1 MKTKLAQKVGIF
13 QIRENKVFSTWR
25 PPFFQIPYRI
35 GAMTKTC
42 WRFSEKFGSPKN
54 YKIHLLNT
62 PENQFLLWKLD
73 IQNDWFEA
81 VRKNQ
86 YFFLKNVKSF
96 RKMARQ
102 GLP

>member
-1 MKTKLAQKVGIF
+1 MKTKLGQKVGIF
-13 QIRENKVFSTWR
+13 QIRENKVFNTWR

-62 PENQFLLWKLD
+62 PEILFLLWRLD
-73 IQNDWFEA
+73 IQKDWFEA

-86 YFFLKNVKSF
+86 
-96 RKMARQ
+96 
-102 GLP
+102 